1 MSRLDRAL
9 KLFSAME
16 KLPDEYIRS
25 AEETLA
31 EAEAGISRPA
41 KPMGVLRRFVNS
53 GWGAAVISGT
63 VAAAVLLFVVQ
74 MGRDGGGVS
83 TDQMPSAPIGGALEE
98 SSSVSVGSSIE
109 ESAETVNY
117 TLSTEYTVYGQGTMQ
132 ITAIV
137 AAKNPGEPV
146 SLPEGWY
153 LERVTEEGVEFVHVY
168 YTEEAST
175 AVPPDENSYA
185 SLMKN
190 ILIDRTPLTEGVYN
204 LHATKYDGEKYVS
217 VAKCSFIVGCE
228 TPPPLATTD
237 PNRMVVEG
245 VFFWANGEPFVNL
258 PSYGNPYPV
267 HLAVENEA
275 VDLSDLTSGDA
286 VVLIIANR
294 IEETYPCR
302 GRLYEI
308 RKTADGSM
316 EDLPAWMIESL
327 EEMGYTVTETA
338 TPDETDGEDLP
349 TKDFSAML
357 EGYSNDTYRSLY
369 ELDGKKYGRIVSS
382 SDSPEDAV
390 RVCSRHFTDDRYPQ
404 AINAVVECAV
414 IYESEILYGI
424 HVVWEVTCYGEPHGR
439 YEENVI
445 SFKKSA
451 ADVTVRNV
459 IYGDTESFALTTG
472 QEEQAAHILMY
483 LFYNKYPGRSLLEYS
498 VESTD
503 HEYRVT
509 AYSFAVIYGDWGVMD
524 EYQLLKHTIV
534 VDKTTGGVTFAE
546 PVLLDTLY
554 R

>member
-1 MSRLDRAL
+1 MSRFDRAL

-74 MGRDGGGVS
+74 MGRGGGGVS
-83 TDQMPSAPIGGALEE
+83 SDQMPSAPIGGALEE
-98 SSSVSVGSSIE
+98 SSSVSVGSFIE

-153 LERVTEEGVEFVHVY
+153 LERVTEEGVEIVHIY

-175 AVPPDENSYA
+175 AVPPNDNTYA

-190 ILIDRTPLTEGVYN
+190 ILIDRAPLTEGVYN

-217 VAKCSFIVGCE
+217 VAKCTFTVVE
-228 TPPPLATTD
+228 TSVPDTMT
-237 PNRMVVEG
+237 VEG
-245 VFFWANGEPFVNL
+245 VFFWANGSPFIDI
-258 PSYGNPYPV
+258 PAYGNPYPV
-267 HLAVENEA
+267 HLSLQSEDIDLTGLASGDRVEA
-275 VDLSDLTSGDA
+275 V
-286 VVLIIANR
+286 IANG

-302 GRLYEI
+302 GRLYGI
-308 RKTADGSM
+308 RKTAEGSM
-316 EDLPAWMIESL
+316 EDLSAWMIESL
-327 EEMGYTVTETA
+327 GEMGYTVTETA

-369 ELDGKKYGRIVSS
+369 ELDGKKYGRVIASS
-382 SDSPEDAV
+382 SSPEDAV
-390 RVCSRHFTDDRYPQ
+390 RVCTRHFTDDRYPQ
-404 AINAVVECAV
+404 AINAVVECTV

-424 HVVWEVTCYGEPHGR
+424 HVVWEVTDHGEPRGR

-459 IYGDTESFALTTG
+459 MYGDTESFALNTG
-472 QEEQAAHILMY
+472 QEEQVARILMY

-503 HEYRVT
+503 REYRVT

>member
-74 MGRDGGGVS
+74 MGRGGGGVS
-83 TDQMPSAPIGGALEE
+83 SDQMPSAPIGGALEE

-109 ESAETVNY
+109 ENTETVNY

-146 SLPEGWY
+146 SLPGGWY
-153 LERVTEEGVEFVHVY
+153 LERVTEEGVEIVHVY

-190 ILIDRTPLTEGVYN
+190 VLIDRTPLTEGVYN

-286 VVLIIANR
+286 VVLIMANR

-327 EEMGYTVTETA
+327 GEMGYTVTETA
-338 TPDETDGEDLP
+338 APADFAIRLEVWINGRQRNILDTYEGYIQKDLVADGVSRQTYTPSYAEKCQLYYAVLALVENTDL
-349 TKDFSAML
+349 DFSKPVTYDNYADNEISIDMSPL
-357 EGYSNDTYRSLY
+357 TCYSLQFTAN
-369 ELDGKKYGRIVSS
+369 GRILAISGDATAGECVDQ
-382 SDSPEDAV
+382 SDEARYFMEAV
-390 RVCSRHFTDDRYPQ
+390 RAVFRFYRNTDAYKSMPE
-404 AINAVVECAV
+404 ANGG
-414 IYESEILYGI
+414 YE
-424 HVVWEVTCYGEPHGR
+424 
-439 YEENVI
+439 
-445 SFKKSA
+445 
-451 ADVTVRNV
+451 
-459 IYGDTESFALTTG
+459 
-472 QEEQAAHILMY
+472 
-483 LFYNKYPGRSLLEYS
+483 
-498 VESTD
+498 
-503 HEYRVT
+503 
-509 AYSFAVIYGDWGVMD
+509 
-524 EYQLLKHTIV
+524 
-534 VDKTTGGVTFAE
+534 
-546 PVLLDTLY
+546 
-554 R
+554 